1 MIIYDFFVT
10 VGNPGWLTDDRRK
23 RGPKAVTPEGSKAK
37 RCFDA
42 HTGALKPG
50 GQSPRVPRVGS
61 VALPALRR
69 LAAGN

>member
-10 VGNPGWLTDDRRK
+10 VGNPGWLTDDQRK
-23 RGPKAVTPEGSKAK
+23 RGSKAVTPEGSEAK

-50 GQSPRVPRVGS
+50 GQSPRVPRVGP
-61 VALPALRR
+61 VALPALRTP
-69 LAAGN
+69 GCG